1 MVEQSERIVLREL
14 DKYELSEK
22 IDSSLREDNI
32 SEDCYTNFQDIL
44 IRTIVK
50 EIHGILDR
58 DGWKVKYFEK
68 NAKEKIFDVF
78 MKNGEIK
85 VLLSKKIDKSKN
97 EFKKVIVKFD
107 FSEEEKKRIAE
118 EYITNILEGYYYLDL
133 CLFRELEEV
142 NVDTISEALSSE
154 VYGLLSSEEIKAKFK
169 DKIEEAIRI
178 INDENVI
185 DDVDVDDVDNEEE

>member
-1 MVEQSERIVLREL
+1 MGSEKIVLKDL
-14 DKYELSEK
+14 DNFDLSEK

-32 SEDCYTNFQDIL
+32 SEDCYTSFQDIL

-50 EIHGILDR
+50 EIHGILEK
-58 DGWKVKYFEK
+58 DGWKIKAFEK
-68 NAKEKIFDVF
+68 NKEEKIFSAF

-85 VLLSKKIDKSKN
+85 VLLTKKVNESKN

-107 FSEEEKKRIAE
+107 FSENEKKEIAKV
-118 EYITNILEGYYYLDL
+118 YVNNILEGYYYLDL
-133 CLFRELEEV
+133 CLFRELEEI
-142 NVDTISEALSSE
+142 NVDIISEALSSE
-154 VYGLLSSEEIKAKFK
+154 VYGLLSSEEIKAEFK

-185 DDVDVDDVDNEEE
+185 DDVDVDDINEEEE